1 MYLIHSNSTPSES
14 TKGLIIQCCA
24 LLLRTSNYHLH
35 LLCAKSLFRLK
46 QYPKVQMICQTICS
60 NSSDDSLLI
69 HSAQQL
75 NYLASQLSKP
85 DIQPNDL
92 YSGMNQSTLTSIEP
106 SYFQE
111 SGLIQQLLEGAVS
124 PECLKDSSSLQAQF
138 YNTIIQSSS
147 LSLSQKVQKVFS
159 FILSLFN
166 H

>member
-1 MYLIHSNSTPSES
+1 
-14 TKGLIIQCCA
+14 
-24 LLLRTSNYHLH
+24 
-35 LLCAKSLFRLK
+35 
-46 QYPKVQMICQTICS
+46 MICQTICS
-60 NSSDDSLLI
+60 NSSDDLLLI

-92 YSGMNQSTLTSIEP
+92 YSGMNQSTRTSIEP

-138 YNTIIQSSS
+138 YNTIIQSPS

-159 FILSLFN
+159 FILFLFN